1 MKILWRKDKLPIPV
15 FWASLV
21 AQIVKN
27 LLTMWET
34 WVQSLEW
41 EDPGG
46 GHGNPLQYSFLEN
59 THRQR
64 SLVGYSPWG
73 RKESDT
79 IDQLSTE
86 QHRIYTLVYLFMS
99 MDFPVSSVIKNQ
111 PASTGDEDSIPGQG
125 DPLEEE
131 MAVHSSILAWRIPWT
146 EEPGWPQSMGSQ
158 RFGYDWAHTYT
169 IYEPVGVCVCVCVC
183 IYISVYCCF

>member
-1 MKILWRKDKLPIPV
+1 MAIHSSILSWRIPIDRGAW
-15 FWASLV
+15 WATVHEV
-21 AQIVKN
+21 A
-27 LLTMWET
+27 
-34 WVQSLEW
+34 
-41 EDPGG
+41 
-46 GHGNPLQYSFLEN
+46 
-59 THRQR
+59 
-64 SLVGYSPWG
+64 
-73 RKESDT
+73 ESDT

-146 EEPGWPQSMGSQ
+146 EEPG
-158 RFGYDWAHTYT
+158 
-169 IYEPVGVCVCVCVC
+169 
-183 IYISVYCCF
+183 